1 MRWSVLVGWSQRGAA
16 VGRDRSLQAVL
27 ALSVMI
33 AAGVAPTR
41 LVGWSAAAGA
51 TANDTAP
58 LSDLGT
64 HPEPA
69 LPALPAA
76 GGTLLDTV
84 FGTTI
89 MRLTDANDGSDCRVE
104 YSYWPTFNADSTKVK
119 ALCVTGGMD
128 RTRIWNFNPAT
139 FQRGTQLPI
148 MPMLPHSTDPIW
160 SDTAPDVLYGHS
172 TSNLLLS
179 YNVVT
184 QAMPTVKDFTSVV
197 PSGGRIYQMSM
208 SENDDRFAFTVTNSS
223 WQPVG
228 YLVWDRS
235 ANAIVIQQTE
245 SGLDEVQIDK
255 TGQYLTVVYTSGNV
269 RVWNLTAMTSALLT
283 WGVNGFFHHDSG
295 RGTELTYAMPTGNG
309 FAFRSLATPQTIIPL
324 LTPAMVPGLNTG
336 NKTAHF
342 SMRAADEAWGLIS
355 HYNNNGSAASAPFDN
370 EIFQVATN
378 GSGQVRRI
386 AHHRSI
392 YNDYF
397 DAPFATIS
405 KDGRLVSFSSNWGN
419 ANGRRDVFVARI
431 AAEAQPA
438 GVPGPPRNL
447 RVVPGG

>member
-1 MRWSVLVGWSQRGAA
+1 MRWSILVGWCQRGAA
-16 VGRDRSLQAVL
+16 VGRQHSLQAVL
-27 ALSVMI
+27 ALSVMM

-51 TANDTAP
+51 TTNDTSFV
-58 LSDLGT
+58 SDLGT

-69 LPALPAA
+69 LPALPAG
-76 GGTLLDTV
+76 GGTLLDSV
-84 FGTTI
+84 FGTTL
-89 MRLTDANDGSDCRVE
+89 MRLTDASDGSDCRVE
-104 YSYWPTFNADSTKVK
+104 YSYWPTFNVNSSKVK
-119 ALCVTGGMD
+119 ALCVTAGSD
-128 RTRIWNFNPAT
+128 RTRIWNFNPTT

-148 MPMLPHSTDPIW
+148 MPMFPVSNDPIW
-160 SDTAPDVLYGHS
+160 SDIDPDILYGYSHS
-172 TSNLLLS
+172 RVLVS

-197 PSGGRIYQMSM
+197 PSGGHIYQMSM

-235 ANAIVIQQTE
+235 ANAIVINRTE
-245 SGLDEVQIDK
+245 TNIDEVQIDK
-255 TGQYLTVVYTSGNV
+255 TGRYLTVVYTTGNGK
-269 RVWNLTAMTSALLT
+269 VWDLDTLGPTTLT
-283 WGVNGFFHHDSG
+283 WGVNGMFHRDMG
-295 RGTELTYAMPTGNG
+295 RGTMLSFNGPTTHL
-309 FAFRSLATPQTIIPL
+309 AYRSLATPTVMVNVLPL
-324 LTPAMVPGLNTG
+324 STA
-336 NKTAHF
+336 NKVAHF
-342 SMRAADEAWGLIS
+342 SMRAGDEDWGLVS
-355 HYNNNGSAASAPFDN
+355 NFNNNGSAVSAPFDN

-378 GSGQVRRI
+378 GSGQVRRV

-397 DAPFATIS
+397 DQPVANIS
-405 KDGRLVSFSSNWGN
+405 KDGRLVSFASNWGN

-431 AAEAQPA
+431 AAEPQPA